1 MLHPQKSVVGRSG
14 VQHSRSIARGL
25 QKTLSTVAEVPADAS
40 VTGYI
45 QVRARTALY
54 LVPPHSAVLSPAPW
68 ATGQSEGSAGEW
80 QRFM

>member
-25 QKTLSTVAEVPADAS
+25 QKTLSTVAEVPPDAS

-45 QVRARTALY
+45 QVRARAL
-54 LVPPHSAVLSPAPW
+54 LHPVPPHSAVRSPPA
-68 ATGQSEGSAGEW
+68 
-80 QRFM
+80 